1 MFRRYAIFT
10 NNYPLLHNIIL
21 MLVTSVMLISL
32 YQLIEHEQLIYAYG
46 IIFGLLSI
54 VLFARSSEY
63 KRKYLTKNK

>member
-10 NNYPLLHNIIL
+10 NNYPLLHNTIL
-21 MLVTSVMLISL
+21 MLVTSIMLVSL
-32 YQLIEHEQLIYAYG
+32 YQLIEYEQLIYAYG
-46 IIFGLLSI
+46 FIFGLLSI